1 MLNSRYTQ
9 TYTTLNSKLN
19 TQIHLYIHD
28 SLQSNTVRSVQGQQ
42 GLFLFPGRDRGWW
55 LTVIDSWVFGLGCH
69 LWGFTIGKAFIHI
82 QQRTLVRS
90 LSHTQTYSV
99 RANHTNTHRQSV
111 LAYPLHPPHW
121 HTYTESVWAYLVD
134 ISHVHPTGKP
144 VWDHRNIVSGGGRKW
159 ELRGNSLTFRNSYGI
174 FQKTSSVFVRFLWIR
189 SFSLFFYASG
199 WKKKDYINYSHVL

>member
-1 MLNSRYTQ
+1 MHHFKLIFLCWVKKSPPLMLNSRYTQ

-28 SLQSNTVRSVQGQQ
+28 SLQSSTVRSVQGQQ

-90 LSHTQTYSV
+90 LSHRLIVSEHTTQT
-99 RANHTNTHRQSV
+99 HTECAGIPPPSSTLTHIHRECVS
-111 LAYPLHPPHW
+111 
-121 HTYTESVWAYLVD
+121 
-134 ISHVHPTGKP
+134 ISRRHISCSS
-144 VWDHRNIVSGGGRKW
+144 HRETS
-159 ELRGNSLTFRNSYGI
+159 LRP
-174 FQKTSSVFVRFLWIR
+174 
-189 SFSLFFYASG
+189 
-199 WKKKDYINYSHVL
+199 

>member
-28 SLQSNTVRSVQGQQ
+28 SLQSSTVRSVQGQQ

-90 LSHTQTYSV
+90 LSHRLIVSEHTTQT
-99 RANHTNTHRQSV
+99 HTDRVCWHTPSI
-111 LAYPLHPPHW
+111 LHTD
-121 HTYTESVWAYLVD
+121 TYTESVWAYLVD

-144 VWDHRNIVSGGGRKW
+144 VWDRRNIVSEGGRKW

-174 FQKTSSVFVRFLWIR
+174 FQKTSSVFVRFLWIS
-189 SFSLFFYASG
+189 SFSLFFYGSG
-199 WKKKDYINYSHVL
+199 WKKKILY

>member
-28 SLQSNTVRSVQGQQ
+28 SLQSSTVRSVQGQQ

-82 QQRTLVRS
+82 QQRTLVRY
-90 LSHTQTYSV
+90 LSHRLIVSEHTTQT
-99 RANHTNTHRQSV
+99 HTDRV
-111 LAYPLHPPHW
+111 CW
-121 HTYTESVWAYLVD
+121 HTPSILHTDTHTQRVCEHISSTYLMFIPQGNQSETVETLCQREEGSGSLGG
-134 ISHVHPTGKP
+134 IHLHLETVMEYFRKLLLFLY
-144 VWDHRNIVSGGGRKW
+144 VSFG
-159 ELRGNSLTFRNSYGI
+159 LV
-174 FQKTSSVFVRFLWIR
+174 VFP
-189 SFSLFFYASG
+189 SFFMGLVG
-199 WKKKDYINYSHVL
+199 KKKYYITYSHVA